1 MKPSED
7 ITISI
12 ARNFS
17 KYPAGRYRTDG
28 NASGEAFRE
37 SVLVPAL
44 KEGATVSVLFD
55 GIAGCG
61 SSFLDEAFGGLVR
74 NAGMDKAFLDK
85 HLKLLSNDSSLD
97 DFIRLT
103 DRYIQQA
110 TEEFS
115 AEVA

>member
-1 MKPSED
+1 MNPGKD

-28 NASGEAFRE
+28 EVSGEAFRDDH
-37 SVLVPAL
+37 LVPAL
-44 KEGATVSVLFD
+44 QRGIVVFVTFD

-74 NAGMDKAFLDK
+74 DAGMDKAFLDS
-85 HLKLLSNDSSLD
+85 HLKLVAHDPGLG
-97 DFIRLT
+97 DFVRLT
-103 DRYIQQA
+103 RKYIERA
-110 TEEFS
+110 AEET
-115 AEVA
+115 AVGVA

>member
-1 MKPSED
+1 MKLSKD

-28 NASGEAFRE
+28 RASGQAFRDDH
-37 SVLVPAL
+37 LVPAL
-44 KEGATVSVLFD
+44 QDGGIVSVVFD

-74 NAGMDKAFLDK
+74 NAGMDKAFLDA
-85 HLKLLSNDSSLD
+85 HLKLVAHDSGLD
-97 DFIRLT
+97 DFVRLT
-103 DRYIQQA
+103 RRYIEWA
-110 TEEFS
+110 AEET
-115 AEVA
+115 AVGVA

>member
-1 MKPSED
+1 MKLSKD

-28 NASGEAFRE
+28 RASGQAFRDDH
-37 SVLVPAL
+37 LVPAL
-44 KEGATVSVLFD
+44 QEGGIVSVVFD

-74 NAGMDKAFLDK
+74 NAGMDKAFLDA
-85 HLKLLSNDSSLD
+85 HLKLVAHDSGLG
-97 DFIRLT
+97 DFVRLT
-103 DRYIQQA
+103 RRYIEWA
-110 TEEFS
+110 AEET
-115 AEVA
+115 AVGVA